1 MYTFSKIFRKKSKK
15 TAPIINHLILEIIEE
30 YNNEIYKQ
38 EVLNTTKKIKTK
50 KQNYS
55 F

>member
-15 TAPIINHLILEIIEE
+15 IAPSTNPLILEIIEE
-30 YNNEIYKQ
+30 YNNELYKL